1 MTEKAFLEDMLLLEH
16 SKLQTMRIVHWIGR
30 DADRLT
36 LLIQIFLGNM
46 YRLTQRSAW
55 VVRYVGEQQPELMA
69 PYYRTLVDALQP
81 QPIHDAVKRNVLN
94 VFEVI
99 DIPDDCLED
108 LADHC
113 FHYLADPQ
121 EAIAIR
127 CSAMTILE
135 KVCRQIP
142 ELKNELQLLIE
153 EHLEFGTAAFKS
165 RGKKVLRAIQ

>member
-1 MTEKAFLEDMLLLEH
+1 MLLLEH

-30 DADRLT
+30 DADRLA
-36 LLIQIFLGNM
+36 LLMQIFLGNV
-46 YRLTQRSAW
+46 YCLTQRSAL

-69 PYYRTLVDALQP
+69 YYYRSLVDALQ
-81 QPIHDAVKRNVLN
+81 HKLVHHAVKRSVLN

-108 LADHC
+108 LTDYC

-121 EAIAIR
+121 EGIAIR
-127 CSAMTILE
+127 CISMTILE
-135 KVCRQIP
+135 KVCRHIP

-165 RGKKVLRAIQ
+165 RAKRVLRAIQ